1 MSGFP
6 ELTQAWCP
14 STIGTR
20 QSACSNPVLSSLHL
34 SRKEY
39 EISKLDL

>member
-6 ELTQAWCP
+6 EPTLARCP
-14 STIGTR
+14 STLGTH
-20 QSACSNPVLSSLHL
+20 QSARGNPVLSSLHL